1 MCLGINAFALSG
13 RVITNMAI
21 HPQGVATLALGYVVV
36 GLSAR
41 IDHQRDNSTRHWII
55 DSQLN
60 PPSTIRETTQLAVG
74 CQLYSKYHLMDDEI
88 SFVEKMIKPME

>member
-1 MCLGINAFALSG
+1 MKNMCLGINAFALSG

-41 IDHQRDNSTRHWII
+41 RRPSER
-55 DSQLN
+55 QLN
-60 PPSTIRETTQLAVG
+60 PPLDNR
-74 CQLYSKYHLMDDEI
+74 
-88 SFVEKMIKPME
+88 

>member
-41 IDHQRDNSTRHWII
+41 RRPSER
-55 DSQLN
+55 QLN
-60 PPSTIRETTQLAVG
+60 PPLDNR
-74 CQLYSKYHLMDDEI
+74 
-88 SFVEKMIKPME
+88 